1 MVSVQLREG
10 KNDVS
15 AEERIDVLRHEF
27 GVTTAVL
34 RPVGVVADSSWA
46 TLKVTDVHTYAS
58 QSVDHTHTHTHTS
71 NYLVRFYI

>member
-1 MVSVQLREG
+1 MVSVQLGEG

-34 RPVGVVADSSWA
+34 RPVGVVADSS
-46 TLKVTDVHTYAS
+46 
-58 QSVDHTHTHTHTS
+58 
-71 NYLVRFYI
+71 